1 MKKLFS
7 IILAVAATIS
17 LFMSCGNNTVQPT
30 GPSRDIADVTNL
42 SWSAVERAVTLT
54 WQLPENENVLA
65 LQVVCQNDGTFTETD
80 GPTTSYLIARA
91 PVAETITYLI
101 RVITDKG
108 ISQGVTVSFYIEPE
122 SQPVPAM
129 LLLAADPEALPDDDE
144 VAAANWFKQN
154 YVDKNNGA
162 FISASDL
169 RSLSVNDYSVVFII
183 VDRVGIGAGWQNL
196 PIDIVLEENRQ
207 GMLKYLAEGG
217 NFFFAKMATQLV
229 NAIGRI
235 DEKYAPGLFGDG
247 EGGVGDD
254 TWCVNANI
262 GIGTYDHRSH
272 PIYQLLEANTTFYT
286 HESYPLLGVGG
297 HREDHNCM
305 WDCNAYGFP
314 GDPNVI
320 KNFEDATTS
329 TVLGTWGQVVD
340 YCCAGIVEFG
350 PTSEYKGT
358 IIANGLAAYE
368 FHQNNQ
374 DNLYQSNIERLT
386 ENTINYLHKLHD

>member
-1 MKKLFS
+1 MKKLS
-7 IILAVAATIS
+7 IIFTIAAAIM
-17 LFMSCGNNTVQPT
+17 LFVSCSKEKEQPT
-30 GPSRDIADVTNL
+30 GPSSDISDVTNL
-42 SWSAVERAVTLT
+42 AYTVVERAVTLT

-65 LQVVCQNDGTFTETD
+65 LQVVCQNDGTFRETD

-91 PVAETITYLI
+91 PVAETVTYLI

-108 ISQGVTVSFYIEPE
+108 ISQGVSVSFYIEPE

-144 VAAANWFKQN
+144 VAAATWFKKN

-169 RSLSVNDYSVVFII
+169 RSLSVNDYSVVFIL
-183 VDRVGIGAGWQNL
+183 VDRVGQGAGWQNL
-196 PIDIVLEENRQ
+196 PLEIVLEENRQ

-235 DEKYAPGLFGDG
+235 DEKYAPGIFGDG

-272 PIYQLLEANTTFYT
+272 PIYQLMEASTTFYDF
-286 HESYPLLGVGG
+286 EVYPLLGPGG
-297 HREDHNCM
+297 HREDHNTM

-320 KNFEDATTS
+320 KNFEDATSS
-329 TVLGTWGQVVD
+329 TVLGTWGHVSD

-358 IIANGLAAYE
+358 IIANGLSAYE

-374 DNLYQSNIERLT
+374 DNQYEANIYRLT